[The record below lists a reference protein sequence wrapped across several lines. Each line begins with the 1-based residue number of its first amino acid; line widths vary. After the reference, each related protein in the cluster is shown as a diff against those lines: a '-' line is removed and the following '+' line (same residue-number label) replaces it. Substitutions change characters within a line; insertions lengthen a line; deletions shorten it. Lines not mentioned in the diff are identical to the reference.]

1 MSSCCLAINDCRH
14 NNESSKGSSSM
25 TYLYCGKNSDF
36 DTKDPSLHQFSGLV
50 SFHHDHILSPYLC
63 LNVSDIVGNSSNTVF
78 DKKACENPLTSA

>member
-25 TYLYCGKNSDF
+25 IYLYFGKNSDF

-50 SFHHDHILSPYLC
+50 SFHHDHNLSPYLC
-63 LNVSDIVGNSSNTVF
+63 LNVSDRSDLLGTAVIQSSTKRLV
-78 DKKACENPLTSA
+78 KTL

>member
-25 TYLYCGKNSDF
+25 IYLYFGKNSDF

-63 LNVSDIVGNSSNTVF
+63 LNVSDRSDLLGTAVIQSSTKRLV
-78 DKKACENPLTSA
+78 KTL